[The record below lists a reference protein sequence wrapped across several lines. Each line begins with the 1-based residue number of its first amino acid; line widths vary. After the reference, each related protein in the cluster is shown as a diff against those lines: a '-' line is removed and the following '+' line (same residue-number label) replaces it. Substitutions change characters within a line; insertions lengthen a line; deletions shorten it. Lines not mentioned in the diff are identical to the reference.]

1 MDAPTSTATA
11 SATGARPAAGRFR
24 SPADVRW
31 FVAALRRARVIRRRL
46 AEPLPGTVAGLAA
59 MAPLRPPRPEVAWVA
74 AVRASG
80 RLRRLAGGPDT
91 CLVRALIA
99 GSLLAARGDVRLYLG
114 FRPGE
119 ASAAADGHAWIAGFD
134 FELGR
139 DAAAGPEYAPVLS
152 LPFTSTGSR
161 S

>member
-1 MDAPTSTATA
+1 MDARSSTATA
-11 SATGARPAAGRFR
+11 STAAAHPAAGRFR

-31 FVAALRRARVIRRRL
+31 FLAALRRARLVRRRL
-46 AEPLPGTVAGLAA
+46 EQPLPDTIAALAA
-59 MAPLRPPRPEVAWVA
+59 MAPVRPPTPEVAWVA

-99 GSLLAARGDVRLYLG
+99 GSLLAARGDVRLHLG

-119 ASAAADGHAWIAGFD
+119 AGAAADGHAWLSGGD

-139 DAAAGPEYAPVLS
+139 DAAPGPAYEPVLS
-152 LPFTSTGSR
+152 LPFTSPGSP

>member
-1 MDAPTSTATA
+1 MDPHSNTATA
-11 SATGARPAAGRFR
+11 STAGAQPATGRFR

-31 FVAALRRARVIRRRL
+31 FLAALRRARIVRRQL
-46 AEPLPGTVAGLAA
+46 TEPLPGTIAALAA
-59 MAPLRPPRPEVAWVA
+59 MAPVRPPTPEVAWVA

-80 RLRRLAGGPDT
+80 RLRQLAGGPDT

-99 GSLLAARGDVRLYLG
+99 GALLAARGDVRLSLG

-119 ASAAADGHAWIAGFD
+119 AGAAADGHAWIAGAD

-161 S
+161 P

>member
-1 MDAPTSTATA
+1 MDAHSNTTTASTA
-11 SATGARPAAGRFR
+11 GAPPVAGRFH

-31 FVAALRRARVIRRRL
+31 FLAALRRGRLVRRRL
-46 AEPLPGTVAGLAA
+46 GEPLSGTIATLAA
-59 MAPLRPPRPEVAWVA
+59 MAPERPPAPEVAWVA
-74 AVRASG
+74 SARASG

-99 GSLLAARGDVRLYLG
+99 GSLLAARGDVRLHLG

-119 ASAAADGHAWIAGFD
+119 AGAAADGHAWIAGAG

-139 DAAAGPEYAPVLS
+139 DAAAGPEYEPVLS

-161 S
+161 P

>member
-1 MDAPTSTATA
+1 MDAPTSTATVSAA
-11 SATGARPAAGRFR
+11 SAQPAAGRFH

-31 FVAALRRARVIRRRL
+31 FLAALRRARIVRRHL
-46 AEPLPGTVAGLAA
+46 IEPLPGTIAGLAA
-59 MAPLRPPRPEVAWVA
+59 MAPVRPPTPEVAWVA

-80 RLRRLAGGPDT
+80 RLRQLAGGPDT

-99 GSLLAARGDVRLYLG
+99 GSLLAASGDVRLHLG

-119 ASAAADGHAWIAGFD
+119 AGAAADGHAWIAGAG

-139 DAAAGPEYAPVLS
+139 DAAAGPAYEPVLS

-161 S
+161 P